1 MVKVRIGE
9 DLKKVLKN
17 WHMAVPVE
25 YLIDTSDGDLTI
37 GCVGDRGKPDAYL
50 YRLPSNVILEGSG
63 IVAKRGQ
70 HLFVLVR
77 EGERMFAFL
86 GRETILSLE
95 WGGYYRFEDN
105 WFGFESYI
113 ESGCN
118 SFYAPELLTK

>member
-1 MVKVRIGE
+1 MRVKISE
-9 DLKKVLKN
+9 DLKKKIFKT

-25 YLIDTSDGDLTI
+25 YLIDVSDGDISIT
-37 GCVGDRGKPDAYL
+37 CVGDRGKPDAYL

-63 IVAKRGQ
+63 IVVRQGR
-70 HLFVLVR
+70 HLFVLIR

-95 WGGYYRFEDN
+95 WGGYYKFEDDYFN
-105 WFGFESYI
+105 YESYV
-113 ESGCN
+113 ESGYD